1 MAKRSVVVEDDDAV
15 VCPFCSAPAPGVY
28 ALPPRVSREHPYVRP
43 ACYFCY
49 IRMAGIKPTRSRLVS
64 VGHRSDGTD
73 VG

>member
-15 VCPFCSAPAPGVY
+15 LCPFCSAPAPRVY
-28 ALPPRVSREHPYVRP
+28 ALPPRISREHPQVRP

-64 VGHRSDGTD
+64 VRHLTD
-73 VG
+73 RADAG

>member
-1 MAKRSVVVEDDDAV
+1 MAKHGLVVEDNDAV

-28 ALPPRVSREHPYVRP
+28 ALPPRVSREHPHGRP

-49 IRMAGIKPTRSRLVS
+49 IRMAGIKPTRSSLVS
-64 VGHRSDGTD
+64 VRDRSDGAD